1 MLTLIKGSWSQ
12 KRSLPCFIVSS
23 DLVVVPEHVVA
34 PDDGQGQHQGEEE
47 HQQGRGHEA
56 EHRAGERR
64 QAGAA
69 ATKHS

>member
-1 MLTLIKGSWSQ
+1 M
-12 KRSLPCFIVSS
+12 
-23 DLVVVPEHVVA
+23 VVPEHVVA

-69 ATKHS
+69 ATKHSWVQWDFTGKETIKTTWKIL

>member
-1 MLTLIKGSWSQ
+1 M
-12 KRSLPCFIVSS
+12 
-23 DLVVVPEHVVA
+23 VPEHVVA
-34 PDDGQGQHQGEEE
+34 PDDGQGQDQGEEE

-69 ATKHS
+69 ASKYS